1 MNEVYIEI
9 GDNLKEVML
18 AAIQKAGPNN
28 VVEVIEAFDIELT
41 DISMMKIAKKVSDMI
56 KRGNVTVLS

>member
-18 AAIQKAGPNN
+18 AAIQKEGQNN